1 MRSNRDVLKTTDE
14 LVTRERTS
22 SGRTGI
28 VVVILENFIQ
38 DQLGAPLHVFLG
50 FALRGP
56 QNVFVFKTLFKD
68 KVGEL
73 RLYFRSC
80 PALVATVCTIVFT
93 AVLGQDVC
101 WSMRKKAAV
110 ILPQV

>member
-1 MRSNRDVLKTTDE
+1 
-14 LVTRERTS
+14 
-22 SGRTGI
+22 
-28 VVVILENFIQ
+28 
-38 DQLGAPLHVFLG
+38 
-50 FALRGP
+50 
-56 QNVFVFKTLFKD
+56 
-68 KVGEL
+68 
-73 RLYFRSC
+73 LYFRSC